1 MSAITFRDRVAN
13 YLKSHPNV
21 WVDGMTLA
29 ELGGQ
34 YAWRSRISDART
46 QLGMVIENRQRTV
59 RDHSEGCPGIQAWD
73 IPEACTCGR
82 PKRYVISEY
91 RCVPKSEPSQADL
104 LKGVA

>member
-1 MSAITFRDRVAN
+1 MKDSSFRDRVAN
-13 YLKSHPNV
+13 YLKSHPHT

-59 RDHSEGCPGIQAWD
+59 RDHAEQCPGIQAWD
-73 IPEACTCGR
+73 IPGACQCGK
-82 PKRYVISEY
+82 PKRYVVSEY
-91 RCVPKSEPSQADL
+91 RYVPPAVSGQATL
-104 LKGVA
+104 FERAS